1 MQKFAEWIT
10 HYHKTVVFIFAV
22 LTIVSAAAIPFVT
35 VNYNINDYLPEDSP
49 SMVAVDVLEEEYG
62 TPMEN
67 ANVMIKDVSVQ
78 EALVYKEELEAI
90 PGVSDVT
97 WLDDMV
103 DLRMPLELV
112 DEGMLETYYKDEHA
126 MFTFIVQEGEELE
139 VTDDVYELIG
149 EENALT
155 GDAVDTA
162 VSQEMAFTET
172 LFAALLLVPIIIII
186 LTLSTTS
193 WVEPLFFLTAIGVS
207 VLINLGSNLFIG
219 EVSFV
224 TNSVAP
230 ILQLAVA
237 LDYAIFLLHSFS
249 DQRKI
254 HQDPKIAMQKA
265 VRQSFPAI
273 AASAATTFF
282 GFMAL
287 ALMEFEIGADL
298 GLNLVKGIA
307 LSFISVVVFLPALT
321 VWLFKWIDKTQHK
334 PMFPQFR
341 NIGRRVLKLRF
352 ISIGIVLILI
362 VPAYLAQQETSFIYG
377 IGEQPE
383 DTRLGTDE
391 QAVDE
396 VFGQTTPILLL
407 VPEGDVPR
415 ELAMEQELSSIPAVD
430 SIMSYN
436 EMIGSMIPQEHLDE
450 SITEAFLSENYSQVI
465 LYTDTASEG
474 DRAFAVVEEVKEVA
488 SSYYGDD
495 FHALGESV
503 SLYDI
508 KNIILDDNRVVN
520 IMTVVAIGLVIMIT
534 FRSFML
540 PVILLL
546 TIQSSVWINLAVPY
560 ITDTSLVYI
569 GYLVVGTVQLAAT
582 VDYAILFTENY
593 MKNRKR
599 MTAKEAITDTLNG
612 KTFSISISA
621 AILSSVGFIL
631 FLTSTNPIIGSIG
644 LLIGRGALLA
654 FIMVLF
660 LLPAILLVTDK
671 LVAKTTYK
679 AQFYKEGER

>member
-1 MQKFAEWIT
+1 MQKFTEIIT
-10 HYHKTVVFIFAV
+10 HYHKSVVLVFMA
-22 LTIVSAAAIPFVT
+22 LTILSAVMIPFVT

-49 SMVAVDVLEEEYG
+49 SMVAVDVLEEEFG
-62 TPMEN
+62 SPMQN
-67 ANVMIKDVSVQ
+67 ARVMIEDVSVQ
-78 EALVYKEELEAI
+78 EALTYKDRLEAI
-90 PGVSDVT
+90 EGVSDVT
-97 WLDDMV
+97 WLDDVV
-103 DLRMPLELV
+103 DLRTPLELV
-112 DEGMLETYYKDEHA
+112 DEGMLETYYQDRYAIIE
-126 MFTFIVQEGEELE
+126 MTIQEGEELAI
-139 VTDDVYELIG
+139 TDEIYELIG
-149 EENALT
+149 EENALV
-155 GDAVDTA
+155 GDAIDTA
-162 VSQEMAFTET
+162 VSQQMAFTET

-186 LTLSTTS
+186 LILSTTS

-207 VLINLGSNLFIG
+207 VLINLGTNIFIG

-249 DQRKI
+249 DQRKT
-254 HQDPKIAMQKA
+254 DSNPVTAMQKA

-287 ALMEFEIGADL
+287 AVMEFEIGADL

-341 NIGRRVLKLRF
+341 NVGKRVVKVRYF
-352 ISIGIVLILI
+352 SIVLVALI
-362 VPAYLAQQETSFIYG
+362 IFPAYLAQQETSFIYG

-383 DTRLGTDE
+383 DTRLGADE
-391 QAVDE
+391 VKVNE
-396 VFGQTTPILLL
+396 VFGQSTPIVLL
-407 VPEGDVPR
+407 VPRGDVPR
-415 ELAMEQELSSIPAVD
+415 ELSLEQDLLAIPEVD

-436 EMIGSMIPQEHLDE
+436 ELIGSMIPQEHLDE
-450 SITEAFLSENYSQVI
+450 SMTEAFLSENYSQLI
-465 LYTDTASEG
+465 LYTETESEG
-474 DRAFAVVEEVKEVA
+474 DEAFAVVEEVKSYA
-488 SSYYGDD
+488 GAYYGDG

-508 KNIILDDNRVVN
+508 KDIVLDDNRAVN
-520 IMTVVAIGLVIMIT
+520 IMTVIAIGAVIMVT
-534 FRSFML
+534 FRSLLL
-540 PVILLL
+540 PVILLV

-560 ITDTSLVYI
+560 VTDTPLVYI

-582 VDYAILFTENY
+582 VDYAILFTENF
-593 MKNRKR
+593 MENRKR
-599 MTAKEAITDTLNG
+599 MPARAAIIDTVNN

-654 FIMVLF
+654 FLMVLF
-660 LLPAILLVTDK
+660 LLPAILLVGDRLVEK
-671 LVAKTTYK
+671 LTYK
-679 AQFYKEGER
+679 TDFYKERD